1 MTFDDK
7 KTIGPKVHNIIMEN
21 RQKLSISGVI
31 DVDSFNTENVML
43 ETEMGMLSIK
53 GEDLRISRLNL
64 ENAEMIVEG
73 DILSCVYSDDIKT
86 KGLGFLGRM
95 FR

>member
-7 KTIGPKVHNIIMEN
+7 KITKPKVHNIILEN

-31 DVDSFNTENVML
+31 DVDSFNTEIVIL

-53 GEDLRISRLNL
+53 GEELRISRLNL

-73 DILSCVYSDDIKT
+73 DILSCVYSDDFRT

>member
-7 KTIGPKVHNIIMEN
+7 KITKPKVHNIIMEN
-21 RQKLSISGVI
+21 RQKLSISGVV
-31 DVDSFNTENVML
+31 DVDSFNTENVVL

-53 GEDLRISRLNL
+53 GEELRISRLNI

-73 DILSCVYSDDIKT
+73 DIVSCVYSDDFKT
-86 KGLGFLGRM
+86 KGMGIFGKM